1 MTVPAAVS
9 RERNGRE
16 AYKSGSTMARTL
28 ESLDP
33 GTPVL
38 AGDTQVGVVSGVYAE
53 GASRSAQLVA
63 VRWSARDADVA
74 VPSTEIM
81 SIDEAGV
88 RLIRQE
94 ADQYADLAPFDPS
107 RFPTLRRIA

>member
-1 MTVPAAVS
+1 MSATASS
-9 RERNGRE
+9 RERNARE

-38 AGDTQVGVVSGVYAE
+38 AGETQVGVVAGVYAE
-53 GASRSAQLVA
+53 GASRSVEIVA
-63 VRWSARDADVA
+63 VHWDARAEDVA
-74 VPSTEIM
+74 IPSSEIQA
-81 SIDEAGV
+81 IDATGV
-88 RLIRQE
+88 RLMRQE
-94 ADQYADLAPFDPS
+94 ADQYADLAPFDAA